1 MKTSLFFLIPIV
13 IFGVWSCSGNKPE
26 ERKVSVVESVWEVE
40 MPVNTY
46 LSEFGFFEQPMAKLV
61 PVAGVEPYELNS
73 SLFTDYAFKKRFIF
87 LPEGKKINYHATEV
101 LDFPQGTV
109 IIKNFYYPA
118 DFSKPDDDWTIIET
132 RLLIH
137 EPRGWT
143 AYPYVWNAEQ
153 TDAKIHVEGKTQL
166 VSWLDENGKTASVK
180 YSVPSMPQCMSCHEL
195 SGKTMPI
202 GPTVRQLN
210 REGGHGKNQL
220 THLNELGWISN
231 LPELNEIAKIIDYN
245 DSQYALDKRAR
256 AYLEINCGHCHRPE
270 GPAKN
275 SALNLMAHVT
285 NSAAFGVGK
294 TPIAAGRG
302 SGGLKYDIVPGKPD
316 ESIMIFRMNSTE
328 PGIMMPELGRKMV
341 HEEGVE
347 LIRAWIANME

>member
-1 MKTSLFFLIPIV
+1 MKTNAIYFIFIFLISLC
-13 IFGVWSCSGNKPE
+13 SCSEKKEQGRN
-26 ERKVSVVESVWEVE
+26 VQVVENVWEVE

-73 SLFTDYAFKKRFIF
+73 SLFTDYAYKKRFIF
-87 LPEGKKINYHATEV
+87 LPDGKKINYDATEV

-118 DFSKPDDDWTIIET
+118 DFSKPNDDWTIIET

-143 AYPYVWNAEQ
+143 AYPYVWNEEQ
-153 TDAKIHVEGKTQL
+153 TDAKIHVAGKSKM
-166 VSWLDENGKTASVK
+166 VSWLDEEGKNKSVK

-202 GPTVRQLN
+202 GPTARQLN
-210 REGGHGKNQL
+210 RAGEHGKNQL
-220 THLNELGWISN
+220 THFNELGWMSN
-231 LPELNEIAKIIDYN
+231 LPNLDEIAKMVDYTNSKFTIDE
-245 DSQYALDKRAR
+245 RAR

-275 SALNLMAHVT
+275 SALNLMAHV
-285 NSAAFGVGK
+285 NNPAAFGVGK

-302 SGGLKYDIVPGKPD
+302 SGGLKYDIVPGKPE
-316 ESIMIFRMNSTE
+316 ESIMIFRMNSNE
-328 PGIMMPELGRKMV
+328 PGTMMPELGRKMI

-347 LIRAWIANME
+347 LIREWIRGM